1 MRAAIAIACFVIAA
15 ALAVLAFLVDRNGL
29 K

>member
-1 MRAAIAIACFVIAA
+1 MRAAIAIILLVVIA